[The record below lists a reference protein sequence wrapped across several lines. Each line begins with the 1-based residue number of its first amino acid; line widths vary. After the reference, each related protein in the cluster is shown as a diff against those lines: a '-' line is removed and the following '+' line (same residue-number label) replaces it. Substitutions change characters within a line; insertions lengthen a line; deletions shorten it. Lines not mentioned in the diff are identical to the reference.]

1 MARSVRG
8 SGRPLEAAGN
18 GGPRWM
24 ITTRFVRVQDPAYR
38 SALSTSSEQPPS
50 GFFKAKALAA
60 PHGLDP
66 CIQSAAGQAEYW
78 RMKLSFPRLGRP

>member
-24 ITTRFVRVQDPAYR
+24 ITARFVRVQDPAYR
-38 SALSTSSEQPPS
+38 SALSTSSEQPRRAFS
-50 GFFKAKALAA
+50 
-60 PHGLDP
+60 
-66 CIQSAAGQAEYW
+66 S
-78 RMKLSFPRLGRP
+78 RKLLQLPADSTRAFRVRPDRPNIGG